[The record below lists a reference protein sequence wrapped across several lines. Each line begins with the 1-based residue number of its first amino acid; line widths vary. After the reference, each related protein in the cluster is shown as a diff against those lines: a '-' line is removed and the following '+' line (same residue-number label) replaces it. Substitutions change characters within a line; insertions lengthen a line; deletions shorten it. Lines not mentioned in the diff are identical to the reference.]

1 MRGLAREP
9 RKGAPR
15 GWPWEQEAARP
26 EHRWPR
32 IGGAWPLGVATLT
45 VLGAGY
51 AWLGF
56 VVAGVP
62 GALVGCAAG
71 LVLSGLLHLLVDSA
85 VSGPRAAHRGGR
97 GTAGVRGRLRG
108 RG

>member
-9 RKGAPR
+9 REGSPR
-15 GWPWEQEAARP
+15 GWPWEHEAARP
-26 EHRWPR
+26 EHRWTR

-45 VLGAGY
+45 VLAAGY

-56 VVAGVP
+56 VVEGVP

-71 LVLSGLLHLLVDSA
+71 LVLSGLLHLLLDRA
-85 VSGPRAAHRGGR
+85 VSGPRPARR
-97 GTAGVRGRLRG
+97 TVRGAAEVRARLRG

>member
-1 MRGLAREP
+1 MLA
-9 RKGAPR
+9 
-15 GWPWEQEAARP
+15 
-26 EHRWPR
+26 
-32 IGGAWPLGVATLT
+32 V
-45 VLGAGY
+45 GY

-56 VVAGVP
+56 VVEGVP

-85 VSGPRAAHRGGR
+85 VSGSRPARRTGR
-97 GTAGVRGRLRG
+97 GAAEVRGRLRG